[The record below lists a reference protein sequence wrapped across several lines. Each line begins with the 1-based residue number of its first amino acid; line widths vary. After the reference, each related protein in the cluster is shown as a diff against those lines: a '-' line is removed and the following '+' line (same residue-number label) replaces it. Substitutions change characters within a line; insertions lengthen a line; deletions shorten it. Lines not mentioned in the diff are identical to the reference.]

1 MGRLTRCAP
10 GLTLATRGN
19 MIRKDYIERLIE
31 QFATAFAALLKLRRE
46 RKTEEAQQLI
56 RDTALSVLG
65 MEYATLTMADAAST
79 ARLLG
84 HPLRV
89 VGLARLVA
97 EEAELFQEQAH
108 TARATLRWGLALE
121 LFLEARA
128 LGATLEGE
136 DARVFA
142 GLQQKVEP
150 QLLAERSQRLLAE
163 TPKKV

>member
-1 MGRLTRCAP
+1 
-10 GLTLATRGN
+10 

-31 QFATAFAALLKLRRE
+31 QFAAAFAALLKLRRE

-65 MEYATLTMADAAST
+65 MEYSALTMADAAST

-97 EEAELFQEQAH
+97 QEGDLLHETGEQ
-108 TARATLRWGLALE
+108 ARATLRWGLALE
-121 LFLEARA
+121 LFLEAQA
-128 LGATLEGE
+128 MGATLEGE
-136 DARVFA
+136 DV
-142 GLQQKVEP
+142 GV
-150 QLLAERSQRLLAE
+150 LAELR
-163 TPKKV
+163 KKV

>member
-1 MGRLTRCAP
+1 
-10 GLTLATRGN
+10 

-31 QFATAFAALLKLRRE
+31 QFSAAFAALLKLRRE

-65 MEYATLTMADAAST
+65 MEYSALTMADAAST

-97 EEAELFQEQAH
+97 EEGDLFHEQGEQ
-108 TARATLRWGLALE
+108 ARATLRWGLALE
-121 LFLEARA
+121 LFLEAQA
-128 LGATLEGE
+128 MGAAVEGE
-136 DARVFA
+136 DARV
-142 GLQQKVEP
+142 
-150 QLLAERSQRLLAE
+150 LAELRG
-163 TPKKV
+163 KVS

>member
-1 MGRLTRCAP
+1 
-10 GLTLATRGN
+10 

-31 QFATAFAALLKLRRE
+31 QFAAAFAALLKLRRE

-65 MEYATLTMADAAST
+65 MEYSALTMADAAST

-97 EEAELFQEQAH
+97 EDGDLHHEQGEH
-108 TARATLRWGLALE
+108 ARATLRWGLALE
-121 LFLEARA
+121 LFQEAQA
-128 LGATLEGE
+128 MGATLEGE
-136 DARVFA
+136 DARV
-142 GLQQKVEP
+142 
-150 QLLAERSQRLLAE
+150 LAELR
-163 TPKKV
+163 KKV

>member
-1 MGRLTRCAP
+1 
-10 GLTLATRGN
+10 

-46 RKTEEAQQLI
+46 RKLEEAQQLV

-65 MEYATLTMADAAST
+65 MEYTALTMADAAST
-79 ARLLG
+79 AQLLG

-97 EEAELFQEQAH
+97 EEAELFQEQGNP
-108 TARATLRWGLALE
+108 ARASLRWGLALE

-128 LGATLEGE
+128 LGASLEGD

-142 GLQQKVEP
+142 GLRHKVAPALLSERA
-150 QLLAERSQRLLAE
+150 QGLLAENE
-163 TPKKV
+163 EKV

>member
-1 MGRLTRCAP
+1 
-10 GLTLATRGN
+10 

-31 QFATAFAALLKLRRE
+31 QFAAAFAALLKLRRE
-46 RKTEEAQQLI
+46 RKPEEAQQLI

-65 MEYATLTMADAAST
+65 MEYSTLTMADAAST

-84 HPLRV
+84 HPHRV

-97 EEAELFQEQAH
+97 EEAELFHEQAD
-108 TARATLRWGLALE
+108 TARASLRWGLALE

-128 LGATLEGE
+128 LGATFEGE

-142 GLQQKVEP
+142 GLRQRVDPPLLSERARG
-150 QLLAERSQRLLAE
+150 LLAEAPQ
-163 TPKKV
+163 KV

>member
-1 MGRLTRCAP
+1 MTRRASGP
-10 GLTLATRGN
+10 TLARATRGN

-31 QFATAFAALLKLRRE
+31 QFAAAFAALMKLRRE
-46 RKTEEAQQLI
+46 RKTEEAQQLL

-65 MEYATLTMADAAST
+65 MEYTTLTMADAAST

-97 EEAELFQEQAH
+97 EEGELFHEKGDS
-108 TARATLRWGLALE
+108 ARASLRWGLALE

-128 LGATLEGE
+128 LGASFEGE
-136 DARVFA
+136 DDRAFA
-142 GLQQKVEP
+142 GLRQKVVPE
-150 QLLAERSQRLLAE
+150 LLSERAQRLLAE
-163 TPKKV
+163 TREKV